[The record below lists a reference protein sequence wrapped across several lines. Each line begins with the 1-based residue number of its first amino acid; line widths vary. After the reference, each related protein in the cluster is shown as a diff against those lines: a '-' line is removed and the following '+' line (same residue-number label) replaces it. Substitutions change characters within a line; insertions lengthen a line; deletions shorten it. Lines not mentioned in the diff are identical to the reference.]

1 MWIVPSAAI
10 AFALMSPA
18 SGQQA
23 HQHASPEKLGTVRFA
38 TSCAAAAQ
46 PTFTRAMALLHS
58 FEFGQAIQSFDA
70 SAAADPGCAI
80 AYWGI
85 AVSRWGNPFSPGAK
99 PPKEV
104 ALGRAAVEK
113 AKAIGAK
120 TERERDFIAAVEH
133 LYKDVD
139 TRNQRTR
146 VLAYRDA
153 MAQVAARYSD
163 DAEASAFYAL
173 ALAASNDPTD
183 RSYDSLLK
191 AGAILE
197 RLVPDQPDHPGFIH
211 YIIHAYDVPPL
222 ASKALA
228 AARMY
233 AKVAPSAP
241 HALHMPSH
249 TFTRLGYWQD
259 SIDTNIASAEAARRE
274 KLTGEELH
282 AMDYQTYA
290 YLQTA
295 QDRAARRQVDALP
308 EIAARF
314 DPDRIGG
321 AAPGTAGQFALAAIP
336 ARYALERRSWAD
348 AAKLDLVPSAFLPA
362 EAITWFARALGAA
375 NSGDLA
381 GARAPVEALRDIQ
394 ARLVKAGE
402 VYWAEQVE
410 IQQLGAAAW
419 LAFKDGRTD
428 DALTAMREAADREDR
443 TEKAAVTPGPIA
455 PARELLGEMLLQLK
469 RPKEALVAFEITLKK
484 EPNRFHALA
493 GAAEAAQ
500 AVGDTAATR
509 KYYQQLLELTVK
521 ADSPGRPEL
530 VAARSSSR

>member
-1 MWIVPSAAI
+1 MFIAASVAITLAVLSPVP
-10 AFALMSPA
+10 
-18 SGQQA
+18 GQQA
-23 HQHASPEKLGTVRFA
+23 HQHDSSEKLGTVRFA
-38 TSCAAAAQ
+38 NSCSAAVQ
-46 PTFTRAMALLHS
+46 PTFARAMALLHS
-58 FEFGQAIQSFDA
+58 FEFGPAMQSFD
-70 SAAADPGCAI
+70 STAAADPGCAI

-85 AVSRWGNPFSPGAK
+85 AVSRWGNPFAPGAK

-104 ALGRAAVEK
+104 ELGRAAAEK

-120 TERERDFIAAVEH
+120 TERERDFIAAVDE
-133 LYKDVD
+133 LYRDVG
-139 TRNQRTR
+139 TRDQRTR

-153 MAQVAARYSD
+153 MAQVAKRYSD
-163 DAEASAFYAL
+163 DPEASAFYAL

-183 RSYDSLLK
+183 RTYDSLLK

-197 RLVPDQPDHPGFIH
+197 GLVPAQPDHPGFVH

-222 ASKALA
+222 ASKALDA
-228 AARMY
+228 AHKY

-249 TFTRLGYWQD
+249 TFTRMGYWQD
-259 SIDTNIASAEAARRE
+259 SIESNIASAETARRE
-274 KLTGEELH
+274 KSTGEELH

-295 QDRAARRQVDALP
+295 QDSAARRLVDALP
-308 EIAARF
+308 ETAARF

-321 AAPGTAGQFALAAIP
+321 AAPATAGYYALAAIP
-336 ARYALERRSWAD
+336 ARYALERRSWTD
-348 AAKLDLVPSAFLPA
+348 AAKLELRSSPFVPAQA
-362 EAITWFARALGAA
+362 TTQFARALGSA

-381 GARAPVEALRDIQ
+381 GAGAAVDALRELQ
-394 ARLVKAGE
+394 ARLAKAGE

-410 IQQLGAAAW
+410 IQRLGAAAW
-419 LAFKDGRTD
+419 LAFKDNRID

-469 RPKEALVAFEITLKK
+469 RPKEALAAFEITLKK

-500 AVGDTAATR
+500 AAGDTATMR
-509 KYYQQLLELTVK
+509 KYYQQLLQLTVK

-530 VAARSSSR
+530 VAARQNAK

>member
-1 MWIVPSAAI
+1 MFIAASVAI
-10 AFALMSPA
+10 TLAVLSPV

-23 HQHASPEKLGTVRFA
+23 HQHEVSEKLGTVRFA
-38 TSCAAAAQ
+38 NSCSAAVQ
-46 PTFTRAMALLHS
+46 PTFARAMALLHS
-58 FEFGQAIQSFDA
+58 FEFGPAMQSFD
-70 SAAADPGCAI
+70 STAAADPGCAI

-85 AVSRWGNPFSPGAK
+85 AVSRWGNPFAPGAK

-104 ALGRAAVEK
+104 ELGRAAADK

-120 TERERDFIAAVEH
+120 TERERDFIAAVDE
-133 LYKDVD
+133 LYRDVG
-139 TRNQRTR
+139 TRDQRTR

-153 MAQVAARYSD
+153 MAQVAKRYSD
-163 DAEASAFYAL
+163 DPEASAFYAL

-183 RSYDSLLK
+183 RTYDSLLK

-197 RLVPDQPDHPGFIH
+197 GLVPAQPDHPGFVH

-222 ASKALA
+222 ASKALDA
-228 AARMY
+228 AHKY

-249 TFTRLGYWQD
+249 TFTRMGYWQD
-259 SIDTNIASAEAARRE
+259 SIESNIASAETARRE
-274 KLTGEELH
+274 KSTGEELH

-295 QDRAARRQVDALP
+295 QDSAARRLVDALP
-308 EIAARF
+308 ETAARF
-314 DPDRIGG
+314 DPDKIGG
-321 AAPGTAGQFALAAIP
+321 AAPGTAGLFALAAIP
-336 ARYALERRSWAD
+336 ARYALERRSWSD
-348 AAKLDLVPSAFLPA
+348 AAKLEVGSSRFAPA
-362 EAITWFARALGAA
+362 QAITWFARALGAA

-381 GARAPVEALRDIQ
+381 GARAAVEALRELQ
-394 ARLVKAGE
+394 ARLAKAGE
-402 VYWAEQVE
+402 VYWAEQAE
-410 IQQLGAAAW
+410 IQRLGATAW
-419 LAFKDGRTD
+419 LAFKEGRTD

-469 RPKEALVAFEITLKK
+469 RPKEALAAFEITLKK

-500 AVGDTAATR
+500 AAGDTATMR
-509 KYYQQLLELTVK
+509 KYYQQLLQLTVK

-530 VAARSSSR
+530 VAARQNAK

>member
-1 MWIVPSAAI
+1 MIIAASVAI
-10 AFALMSPA
+10 TLVVLPPV

-23 HQHASPEKLGTVRFA
+23 HQHDVSEKLGTVRFA
-38 TSCAAAAQ
+38 NSCAAAVQ
-46 PTFTRAMALLHS
+46 PTFARAMALLHS
-58 FEFGQAIQSFDA
+58 FEFGPAMESFDA
-70 SAAADPGCAI
+70 TTAADPGCAI

-85 AVSRWGNPFSPGAK
+85 AVSRWGNPFAPGAK

-104 ALGRAAVEK
+104 ELGRAAADK
-113 AKAIGAK
+113 AKTTGAK
-120 TERERDFIAAVEH
+120 TERERDFIAAVDE
-133 LYKDVD
+133 LYRDAG
-139 TRNQRTR
+139 TRDQRTR
-146 VLAYRDA
+146 LLAYRDA
-153 MAQVAARYSD
+153 MAQVAKRYSD
-163 DAEASAFYAL
+163 DPEASAFYAL

-183 RSYDSLLK
+183 RTYDSLLK

-197 RLVPDQPDHPGFIH
+197 ALVPAQPDHPGFVH

-222 ASKALA
+222 ASKALDA
-228 AARMY
+228 AHKY

-249 TFTRLGYWQD
+249 TFTRMGYWQD
-259 SIDTNIASAEAARRE
+259 SIESNIASAETARRE
-274 KLTGEELH
+274 KSTGEELH

-295 QDRAARRQVDALP
+295 QDSAARRLVDALP
-308 EIAARF
+308 ETTARF

-321 AAPGTAGQFALAAIP
+321 AAPAIAGYYAIAAIP
-336 ARYALERRSWAD
+336 ARYALERRSWTD
-348 AAKLDLVPSAFLPA
+348 AARLELRPSPFVPA
-362 EAITWFARALGAA
+362 EATTWFARALGAA

-381 GARAPVEALRDIQ
+381 GARTAVAALQERQ
-394 ARLVKAGE
+394 ARLAKAGE
-402 VYWAEQVE
+402 VYWAEQAE
-410 IQQLGAAAW
+410 IQRLGATAW
-419 LAFKDGRTD
+419 LAFKEGRTD

-469 RPKEALVAFEITLKK
+469 RPKEALTAFEITLKK

-500 AVGDTAATR
+500 AAGDTATMR
-509 KYYQQLLELTVK
+509 KYYQQLLQLTVK
-521 ADSPGRPEL
+521 ADGPGRPEL
-530 VAARSSSR
+530 VAARQNAK